1 MSKND
6 ASDNENLPKLNRA
19 DQLWTAVVQHMS
31 LLGQQLLR
39 YDCLTS
45 AAALTYTT
53 LFAVVPLMTV
63 TLLFFSLLPEFA
75 ELGQDFQNFL
85 FQNFLPAGSTLVQEK
100 LLEFADRATGLT
112 AAGVIGLLVTALMM
126 LVAVEKQFNII
137 WQVEAPKWSLHRVLV
152 YWGILSLG
160 PVAIVSGMLV
170 SAYVLSIPLI
180 SDLEAWTAG
189 ETILSYLPILLTSI
203 GFTALYVLVPNCK
216 VAPLHGFY
224 GGVMTA
230 VVFKLAFFI
239 YTEASKNFFY
249 DAIYGAFA
257 ALPIFLIWLYLVW
270 VIVLA
275 GAVFVRS
282 MSMDCI
288 DVPSSEPAIVK
299 AVRLLR
305 VMRRAHTNG
314 EGVEES
320 VLRSTGYFSASQWHD
335 TISAL
340 QQLKLINLDEDQ
352 SWRLGRD
359 LKAVTLWQLV
369 QIFPGHVTQDGL
381 GAISDLPELARS
393 LLSLSEFGEAHLSL
407 SLDEVLAT

>member
-1 MSKND
+1 
-6 ASDNENLPKLNRA
+6 
-19 DQLWTAVVQHMS
+19 
-31 LLGQQLLR
+31 
-39 YDCLTS
+39 
-45 AAALTYTT
+45 
-53 LFAVVPLMTV
+53 
-63 TLLFFSLLPEFA
+63 
-75 ELGQDFQNFL
+75 
-85 FQNFLPAGSTLVQEK
+85 
-100 LLEFADRATGLT
+100 
-112 AAGVIGLLVTALMM
+112 M
-126 LVAVEKQFNII
+126 LV
-137 WQVEAPKWSLHRVLV
+137 R
-152 YWGILSLG
+152 
-160 PVAIVSGMLV
+160 
-170 SAYVLSIPLI
+170 AYVLSIPLI
-180 SDLEAWTAG
+180 SDLEAWTEG
-189 ETILSYLPILLTSI
+189 ETILTYLPILLTSI
-203 GFTALYVLVPNCK
+203 GFTALYVLVPNRK

-239 YTEASKNFFY
+239 YSEASKNFFY

-288 DVPSSEPAIVK
+288 DVPSSEPAVVK

-305 VMRRAHTNG
+305 VMRRAHTDG

-320 VLRSTGYFSASQWHD
+320 VLRSTGHFSASQWHD

>member
-1 MSKND
+1 M
-6 ASDNENLPKLNRA
+6 
-19 DQLWTAVVQHMS
+19 
-31 LLGQQLLR
+31 
-39 YDCLTS
+39 
-45 AAALTYTT
+45 
-53 LFAVVPLMTV
+53 
-63 TLLFFSLLPEFA
+63 
-75 ELGQDFQNFL
+75 
-85 FQNFLPAGSTLVQEK
+85 
-100 LLEFADRATGLT
+100 
-112 AAGVIGLLVTALMM
+112 
-126 LVAVEKQFNII
+126 
-137 WQVEAPKWSLHRVLV
+137 V
-152 YWGILSLG
+152 YSGILSLG
-160 PVAIVSGMLV
+160 PVAIISGMLV

-189 ETILSYLPILLTSI
+189 ETILTYLPILLTSI

-314 EGVEES
+314 EGVEER
-320 VLRSTGYFSASQWHD
+320 VLRSTGHFSAS
-335 TISAL
+335 
-340 QQLKLINLDEDQ
+340 
-352 SWRLGRD
+352 R
-359 LKAVTLWQLV
+359 
-369 QIFPGHVTQDGL
+369 
-381 GAISDLPELARS
+381 
-393 LLSLSEFGEAHLSL
+393 
-407 SLDEVLAT
+407 

>member
-1 MSKND
+1 M
-6 ASDNENLPKLNRA
+6 
-19 DQLWTAVVQHMS
+19 
-31 LLGQQLLR
+31 
-39 YDCLTS
+39 
-45 AAALTYTT
+45 
-53 LFAVVPLMTV
+53 
-63 TLLFFSLLPEFA
+63 
-75 ELGQDFQNFL
+75 
-85 FQNFLPAGSTLVQEK
+85 
-100 LLEFADRATGLT
+100 T

-189 ETILSYLPILLTSI
+189 ETILTYLPILLTSI

-320 VLRSTGYFSASQWHD
+320 VLRSTGHFSASQWHD

-369 QIFPGHVTQDGL
+369 HIFPGHVTQDGL